1 MTTLCFPDPVLDEPA
16 KTGLEDALNIE
27 AIPLDP
33 MDADAPEIAIEIHID
48 IETIGDL
55 SADALSRMDLRD
67 QLVAVASGLDA
78 RFVAA
83 GTALARA
90 YEIVETLIGAL
101 ESVTNAFERDAAEA
115 AVDNMQRTADRLT
128 RLPAIQA
135 TRYEALGSIEA
146 ASAALAGQIDQV
158 NRTLSFLRIC
168 GLNIKVA
175 AAGSGDFS
183 GFADM
188 MFAKL
193 DLGEQEM
200 ESIAR
205 EIAWLAEAVPGMFE
219 VEQQLAAECTQVIPQ
234 VPRKLAADAR
244 ALQQHQQDLADRA
257 VRIAEVARHIR
268 NQVGTALG
276 ALQVGDITRQRL
288 EHVADGLC
296 DIEAFLADPGELD
309 GTVAALIGDHAIALL
324 AAQAADT
331 LEIFQ
336 SEARLLASSLR
347 GIGPSAA
354 SLLELREGENAGESD
369 GEGAFLHMLERSV
382 GDVASVT
389 ERLREAD
396 ARSNRLSS
404 VASTTA
410 ENLAQR
416 LATVH
421 RITSDVQQMAWNT
434 DLRCYRMGT
443 EGRGLAVVAA
453 EIRGFAVTLASIA
466 SGIAQS
472 FDGLTAAA
480 AVMRGSD
487 QDEPADAGQ
496 ALTESLDCIRDG
508 GQRMR
513 MGLSELDQGA
523 AAVTEI
529 LQDTTEKVDC
539 EADVGG
545 PLARIADCLARFG
558 QACPD
563 MPEPGLEAL
572 GALLGTIAARYTMA
586 REREV
591 HRAFLPAGEGAVG
604 EAVEE
609 DDGLGGLFLDDDD
622 DFDDGLF

>member
-1 MTTLCFPDPVLDEPA
+1 MTPPGMTTPCLPEPVSDDPA
-16 KTGLEDALNIE
+16 KTGLEDFLYLE
-27 AIPLDP
+27 TLELDP
-33 MDADAPEIAIEIHID
+33 V
-48 IETIGDL
+48 TDL
-55 SADALSRMDLRD
+55 PDGTALSRMDLRD
-67 QLVAVASGLDA
+67 RLVAVASGLDA

-128 RLPAIQA
+128 RLPAIQS
-135 TRYEALGSIEA
+135 TRYEALGAIEQ

-193 DLGEQEM
+193 DLGEAEM

-205 EIAWLAEAVPGMFE
+205 EIAWLAEAVPGMYE
-219 VEQQLAAECTQVIPQ
+219 VERQLAAECTQVIPH
-234 VPRKLAADAR
+234 VPRKLAEDAR
-244 ALQQHQQDLADRA
+244 ALQQHQQELADRA
-257 VRIAEVARHIR
+257 VRIAEVARQIR
-268 NQVGTALG
+268 NQVGMALG

-288 EHVADGLC
+288 EHVADGLG
-296 DIEAFLADPGELD
+296 DIDAFLADPAGLD
-309 GTVAALIGDHAIALL
+309 GEMAARVGDHATALL

-336 SEARLLASSLR
+336 GEARLLASSLR

-354 SLLELREGENAGESD
+354 SLLELRQGGNED
-369 GEGAFLHMLERSV
+369 GSEGAFLAVLERSV
-382 GDVASVT
+382 GEVASVT

-396 ARSNRLSS
+396 ARCNRLSS

-410 ENLAQR
+410 ENLARR

-496 ALTESLDCIRDG
+496 ALGESLDCIRDG
-508 GQRMR
+508 GRRMR
-513 MGLSELDQGA
+513 MGLSALDQGA
-523 AAVTEI
+523 SAVTEI
-529 LQDTTEKVDC
+529 LEDTTAKVDC

-545 PLARIADCLARFG
+545 PLALIADCLSQSG
-558 QACPD
+558 QALAE
-563 MPEPGLEAL
+563 MPEPVLEPMD
-572 GALLGTIAARYTMA
+572 ALLGTIAARYTMA

-591 HRAFLPAGEGAVG
+591 HRAFLPAGEQPG
-604 EAVEE
+604 ESE

-622 DFDDGLF
+622 DDFDDGLF